1 MFDKIKYILD
11 NGNGIITRYSRRRT
25 MADIELTQRIAAMRS
40 FNRFYTRRIG
50 ILNAGFLSS
59 PFSLTEVRV
68 LYELAYRE
76 RTTASELCQELEIDA
91 GQLSRI
97 LRGFQK
103 NGLVDKLPS
112 AVDRRQSDLVLT
124 EHGREAFSVLNQR
137 QGEQVEAMLQQL
149 SPPDQIRVVE
159 AMTEIQELF
168 GGRPE
173 PKVPYL
179 LRPHRSG
186 DMGWVVQRHGVLY
199 AREYGWDEQFEGLVA
214 GIVSDFIKHYD
225 PKRECCWIAE
235 RDGENV
241 GAVFLVTHSDTVAK
255 LRLFLVEPTARGL
268 GIGKR
273 LVDECTRFARQAG
286 YRKIS
291 LWTNSVLLAARH
303 IYERAGYRLVHAE
316 PHHSFGH
323 DLIGETW
330 ELEL

>member
-1 MFDKIKYILD
+1 
-11 NGNGIITRYSRRRT
+11 
-25 MADIELTQRIAAMRS
+25 MADTALTQRVAAMRS

-50 ILNAGFLSS
+50 ILTAGFLSS

-68 LYELAYRE
+68 LYELTH
-76 RTTASELCQELEIDA
+76 RTSITAGELCKELGVDA

-97 LRGFQK
+97 LREFQK
-103 NGLVDKLPS
+103 NGLVDKRPS

-137 QGEQVEAMLQQL
+137 QGEQVEVMLQEL
-149 SPPDQIRVVE
+149 SPPDQVRVVE
-159 AMTEIQELF
+159 AMGVIECLF
-168 GGRPE
+168 GNGR
-173 PKVPYL
+173 KAKAPYL

-214 GIVSDFIKHYD
+214 GVVSDFIKQYD

-241 GAVFLVTHSDTVAK
+241 GSVFLVKHSETVAK
-255 LRLFLVEPTARGL
+255 LRLFLVEPGARGL

-303 IYERAGYRLVHAE
+303 IYERAGYRLVHEE

-323 DLIGETW
+323 DLVGETW